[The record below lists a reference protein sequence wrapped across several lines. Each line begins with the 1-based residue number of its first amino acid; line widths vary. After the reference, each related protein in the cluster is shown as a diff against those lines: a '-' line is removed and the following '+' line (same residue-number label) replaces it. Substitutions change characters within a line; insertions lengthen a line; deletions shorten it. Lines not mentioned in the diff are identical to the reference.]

1 MWHGPKRTRVKVKH
15 REEER
20 LFKIAQLKAYLWSK
34 LLTSE
39 LLFVVSHAEQH
50 RVGRNGLQDRRCN

>member
-1 MWHGPKRTRVKVKH
+1 MGQRELMLKAKH

-20 LFKIAQLKAYLWSK
+20 LFKIAQAQSLLWSK

-50 RVGRNGLQDRRCN
+50 LVGTNGLEDRRYN